1 MSWLLMVTPPKIV
14 VDSLVV
20 GCYNYFS
27 RQRCCLQVIW
37 ILFDNRLSVKR
48 KIVADNGVSA
58 LTLYECDFKKL
69 EEYLCDDT
77 EDDHQPFP
85 LGEFLCNLLSINF
98 ENVAKSISLFLE
110 ENWIKGNEFPTEQ
123 LQGLVNRLCVTS
135 EFGEMRDMFTLLK
148 YLYSK
153 GETQEVINVYGNLK
167 DAFFFETFECFKVGA
182 VLQAYLEESENIP
195 EMISATNFER
205 FINGF
210 LEVKIMRNDQA
221 ASLSEYSFGQD
232 IFPGSDIRGIVKDV
246 FLNLEQFNDSYS
258 VFALDSLDTLLI
270 SSIYYFFL
278 NGFCFKR
285 CKNCGKF
292 FVPLSRSDEM
302 YCNNVS
308 PQDQMR
314 TCKEYGSQ
322 KLWYDR
328 LKSDEVAKLA
338 RNIYSAKQMLV
349 RRNPD
354 IVGYKKMF
362 DYFKIERKKWEV
374 LVKSGVKSKEE
385 YINWLNEMK
394 AKKTL

>member
-1 MSWLLMVTPPKIV
+1 MSAKIKIV
-14 VDSLVV
+14 T
-20 GCYNYFS
+20 
-27 RQRCCLQVIW
+27 
-37 ILFDNRLSVKR
+37 
-48 KIVADNGVSA
+48 DNGVSA

-221 ASLSEYSFGQD
+221 ASLSEYSLGQD

-258 VFALDSLDTLLI
+258 VFALDRLDTLLI

-328 LKSDEVAKLA
+328 LKSNEVAKLA

>member
-1 MSWLLMVTPPKIV
+1 M
-14 VDSLVV
+14 
-20 GCYNYFS
+20 
-27 RQRCCLQVIW
+27 QVIW

-48 KIVADNGVSA
+48 KIVTDNGVSA

-110 ENWIKGNEFPTEQ
+110 ENWIKGNKFPTEQ

-135 EFGEMRDMFTLLK
+135 EFGEMRGMFTLLK

-153 GETQEVINVYGNLK
+153 GETQEVINVHGNLK

>member
-1 MSWLLMVTPPKIV
+1 M
-14 VDSLVV
+14 
-20 GCYNYFS
+20 
-27 RQRCCLQVIW
+27 
-37 ILFDNRLSVKR
+37 
-48 KIVADNGVSA
+48 SA

-77 EDDHQPFP
+77 EDDQQPFP

-110 ENWIKGNEFPTEQ
+110 ESWIKGNEFPTEQ
-123 LQGLVNRLCVTS
+123 LQELVNRLCVTS
-135 EFGEMRDMFTLLK
+135 EFGEMRGMFTMLK
-148 YLYSK
+148 YLYLK

-195 EMISATNFER
+195 EMTSATNFER

-221 ASLSEYSFGQD
+221 ASLSEYSLSQD
-232 IFPGSDIRGIVKDV
+232 IFPGCDIRGIVKDV

-258 VFALDSLDTLLI
+258 VFALDHLDTLLI

-362 DYFKIERKKWEV
+362 DYFKLERKKWET
-374 LVKSGVKSKEE
+374 LVKSGEKSKEE
-385 YINWLNEMK
+385 YLSWLNEMK